1 MNTVCRDIFKAIH
14 EGKWISIEY
23 KNKKWRTDPVLDRN
37 QRHQPQGPVP

>member
-23 KNKKWRTDPVLDRN
+23 KNKNGEQTRYWI
-37 QRHQPQGPVP
+37 